1 MIWSASPRWLRNSAF
16 QYPEAELSSTT
27 FPCSSSLPASERNIS
42 IYLHF
47 MVHMYYST
55 YLRWYDPGN
64 ESMTHTI
71 CSQTRNLAKEQSKW
85 SGIRSNQNEAMC
97 LQSTY
102 SHVAQYHCYLIL
114 KRGCLLRIS
123 ATSVKIKRSIRCTWL
138 SSHTHEIS
146 MFCIVH
152 PIKGARN
159 RIETA
164 DHRKT
169 VKFFNRTKCEENMF
183 W

>member
-1 MIWSASPRWLRNSAF
+1 
-16 QYPEAELSSTT
+16 
-27 FPCSSSLPASERNIS
+27 
-42 IYLHF
+42 
-47 MVHMYYST
+47 MYYST

-102 SHVAQYHCYLIL
+102 SHVAQYHWYLIL

-159 RIETA
+159 KIYKQPIIGRLSSSLIEQSVKRICSGKSDGTCMVIHCRPTMHSPK
-164 DHRKT
+164 DY
-169 VKFFNRTKCEENMF
+169 
-183 W
+183 